1 MTDHLPERHRVSNA
15 RRPQSIRATFA
26 QSGRHSPAG
35 DQPRRRRRRRRL
47 GRRLGPWVYWALVS
61 GSAGPRCGGRH
72 EPWAPAPPA
81 GWLPRLQA
89 RQQDNHSLPPT
100 LHLFQNLPPKGRSRE
115 ERTAGNFFR
124 GLVRLQQIEGG
135 TNYGGWG
142 REDGERCR
150 REEEVAVVGV
160 AGIAKGNPSLSS
172 YLPST
177 TITLYHQPLYIQ
189 SKHQTRQFQK
199 KPEAAKS

>member
-1 MTDHLPERHRVSNA
+1 M
-15 RRPQSIRATFA
+15 
-26 QSGRHSPAG
+26 
-35 DQPRRRRRRRRL
+35 
-47 GRRLGPWVYWALVS
+47 
-61 GSAGPRCGGRH
+61 
-72 EPWAPAPPA
+72 
-81 GWLPRLQA
+81 
-89 RQQDNHSLPPT
+89 
-100 LHLFQNLPPKGRSRE
+100 
-115 ERTAGNFFR
+115 
-124 GLVRLQQIEGG
+124 QQIEEGETTG
-135 TNYGGWG
+135 VGA